1 MCGITGYISRYEIVN
16 KNKVL
21 KMAKAISKRGPDSF
35 GSWYDQKIGVALAH
49 RRLSIIDTSEAGHQP
64 MKSKNGRYTI
74 SFNGEIYNFKE
85 LKKELNSSGYELT
98 WEGHSDT
105 EVLLAQIQIYGL
117 QKTLKKINGMFAL
130 ALWDSEKR
138 ILSLARDR
146 IGEKPLYYGMNKGSF
161 IFGSELKALKAFDEA
176 SLEIDRNSLANYL
189 RHAYIP
195 DPQSIYLGIKKLI
208 PGHYVEFNFEKF
220 QISEPISYWN
230 LFDYASH
237 NNKIKNID
245 KSSDFFLNELKK
257 RLTKSV
263 ELRMIS
269 DVPIGA
275 FLSGGLDSSIIVSIM
290 QSISNKPIN
299 TFTIGFNDQGYN
311 EAKSAKEISNFLGTN
326 HTELYITPEK
336 TLDTVSKLPRTW
348 DEPFADS
355 SQIPT
360 LLLSELTSRTVKV
373 ALSGDGGDELFCGYN
388 RYSQGYS
395 IYKFLRKFPDI
406 ITKSLSKSLKT
417 INPQNIDKLIS
428 LMPRKY
434 QYPAIGDRLN
444 KLADVILYSKDLEF
458 YKSLISIF
466 QSPSQL
472 LISGVEELNLLS
484 EPQKWPNTSD
494 FRELMMYLDMHTYLP
509 GDILTKVDRASMAY
523 SLEARVPFLDH
534 ELIEWVWSIP
544 FEMKLRKGKSK
555 WLIRELLS
563 HYLPNKLTERPK
575 MGFGIPIEYWLA
587 GPLKDWA
594 ENLLSEENIKKQ
606 GLFNSKIV
614 LNFWEEHKSGKR
626 RWHHQLWT
634 ILMACSWAEENI

>member
-176 SLEIDRNSLANYL
+176 SL